1 MNNMPKVSKNVVALA
16 GGVGGAKLAYGL
28 AQIVPPEKL
37 TIVVNTGDDFEH
49 LSLSISPDLDTVMH
63 TLAGIANPA
72 TGWGVKDESWNMMAA
87 MARYGGPTWF
97 QLGDRDLAT
106 HLLRTKWLREGYPY
120 NWVTKELCRRL
131 GVRCT
136 VLPMSEKPVRTMI
149 QTPEGELPFQVY
161 FVEKQCRPVVQA
173 IRFDGIEEAEPSREV
188 INAIRQ
194 ADAIVLCPSNPLV
207 SLEPILA
214 LPNMRRIL
222 GATWVPKIGVSPIV
236 QGEALKGPAA
246 KMMAELGIEVSVV
259 GVARCLH
266 DVLTNF
272 VIDHLDEQHQDAISN
287 MGLRTLVTK
296 TIMDSDQAKVA
307 LAQEVLEFAGLFRD
321 EPQG

>member
-1 MNNMPKVSKNVVALA
+1 MNTLPKVSKNVVAMA
-16 GGVGGAKLAYGL
+16 GGVGGAKLVYGL

-37 TIVVNTGDDFEH
+37 TVIVNTGDDFEH
-49 LSLSISPDLDTVMH
+49 LSLHISPDLDTVMY
-63 TLAGIANPA
+63 TLAGMANPA
-72 TGWGVKDESWNMMAA
+72 TGWGVRDESWDMMAA

-106 HLLRTKWLREGYPY
+106 HLLRTQWLREGRPY

-131 GVRCT
+131 GIRCT
-136 VLPMSEKPVRTMI
+136 VLPMTEKPVRTMI

-161 FVEKQCRPVVQA
+161 FVEKQCQPVIQA
-173 IRFDGIEEAEPSREV
+173 IRFEGIEEAEPSREV

-194 ADAIVLCPSNPLV
+194 ADAIIFCPSNPLV

-222 GATWVPKIGVSPIV
+222 AATWVPKIGISPII
-236 QGEALKGPAA
+236 QGATVKGPAA
-246 KMMAELGIEVSVV
+246 KMMAELGLEVSAV
-259 GVARCLH
+259 GVARCLY

-272 VIDHLDEQHQDAISN
+272 VIDHLDEGHQEAISN
-287 MGLRTLVTK
+287 MGLRTLVTA
-296 TIMDSDQAKVA
+296 TIMNNDQAKIA
-307 LAQEVLEFAGLFRD
+307 LAREVLEFAGIFKD
-321 EPQG
+321 